1 MKAKLLVTTAA
12 VALMLSG
19 GAYAQTRSIDTNS
32 ERPSATQSQS
42 DRGSATKDMD
52 RTNVRDSG
60 RMDRSQTTGQAPAAS
75 TASDSKASS
84 GSAADSE
91 SGNNSAASQD
101 KAQQRSSTTPS
112 DQNAKSNA
120 AQDNKDPSSRSNQAS
135 EPRNSK
141 SNSAADTN
149 KNTNSASQSD
159 KNQPAAAQR
168 DQADDRQQR
177 TTNSN
182 ADNSRDAAGG
192 ANAQAATRASASLQ
206 AEQKTRLNQAVTK
219 LDAKPVTNVN
229 FSISVGT
236 AVPRSVSLRPV
247 PRTIVS
253 IVPQYSGYNYFL
265 VRNQV
270 VIVEPRSHKIVDV
283 IERGGPSQAGTTTT
297 RERRVNL
304 SDKQRSYIRE
314 HASSRRTSTTTTTT
328 TGAAPRSET
337 IIVGEEVPQSI
348 EIETFPEEVYR
359 EVPVVREY
367 RYVRS
372 GSGVYLVDPGSRRV
386 IEEIE

>member
-32 ERPSATQSQS
+32 ERPSATQNQS

-60 RMDRSQTTGQAPAAS
+60 RMDRSQTTGQAPAGS
-75 TASDSKASS
+75 TSSDSKASS
-84 GSAADSE
+84 GSAADSD
-91 SGNNSAASQD
+91 SSNKPAASQD

-177 TTNSN
+177 TTNAN

-192 ANAQAATRASASLQ
+192 ANAQATRASASLQ

-283 IERGGPSQAGTTTT
+283 IERGGPSQASTTTT

-372 GSGVYLVDPGSRRV
+372 GSGVYLVDPSSRRV